1 MTDANSTLIISR
13 FIQTVPKLLKMGQN
27 KTAAAMVIPSRNLS
41 IGWRLPNVSIM
52 SAELFGI
59 IMALEWFSETADVPE
74 GLILTDSLSSIQ
86 LIRNSNSKKHN
97 VYIYK
102 IQRLLEEI
110 KNQNKVIAICWIPS
124 HRGIPGNENADTAAK
139 QATNEN
145 IITIPNIAK
154 LDGKS
159 FIKDKMETAWD
170 NYWSVSVQ
178 NTNTGKHLK
187 NIKDNT
193 DYWPWTSIPDKRKME
208 TVLARLRIGHCGLR
222 AHMYRF
228 GMTVLPLCECGLY
241 ETIEHYLI

>member
-1 MTDANSTLIISR
+1 
-13 FIQTVPKLLKMGQN
+13 
-27 KTAAAMVIPSRNLS
+27 
-41 IGWRLPNVSIM
+41 
-52 SAELFGI
+52 
-59 IMALEWFSETADVPE
+59 MALEWFSETANVPE

-86 LIRNSNSKKHN
+86 LIKNSNSKKHN

-241 ETIEHYLI
+241 ETIEHYLIECALRVNERRPLEIYMQQQRANMSLKNILGGGDFNCIIQNVIASHVWKFIQDTGKSDTI